1 MSKKDQFKYKSDFS
15 LEERKQESA
24 RILRDHPN
32 RMPVICEKA
41 PNSTLPDIKKTKYL
55 VPGDMS
61 VNQFHFLIRRN
72 LDLNEASALYLITP
86 KGVTLTGDKTIM
98 DHHRAQT
105 ALYRA
110 RNEVRFLPFHRLP
123 SCRYMADCSLSHPI
137 SLYQDIMQVHRDVQT
152 QR

>member
-1 MSKKDQFKYKSDFS
+1 MSKKEQFKYKSDFN
-15 LEERKQESA
+15 LDERKQESA

-41 PNSTLPDIKKTKYL
+41 PNSNLPDIKKTKYL

-86 KGVTLTGDKTIM
+86 KGVTLIGDKTM
-98 DHHRAQT
+98 MEVYNNNKDKNDNF
-105 ALYRA
+105 LY
-110 RNEVRFLPFHRLP
+110 
-123 SCRYMADCSLSHPI
+123 
-137 SLYQDIMQVHRDVQT
+137 LYYASELT
-152 QR
+152 WG